1 MTDFKIAIH
10 VAITGEILITA
21 EDEEHARELALAQFV
36 PTGEPPQ
43 TLQMWV
49 EKVEELAPKPKLING
64 YAPEEWCA
72 DHQMPR
78 VMVGGKLKC
87 PHCEGAHCVKM
98 LKLQQEPK

>member
-21 EDEEHARELALAQFV
+21 EDEEQARELALAQFV

-43 TLQMWV
+43 TMQMWV
-49 EKVEELAPKPKLING
+49 ERVETLAPVVKSELING
-64 YAPEEWCA
+64 YAPEEWCF
-72 DHQMPR
+72 DHEMPR

-87 PHCEGAHCVKM
+87 PHCEGAYGGT
-98 LKLQQEPK
+98 E

>member
-1 MTDFKIAIH
+1 MTDFKVH
-10 VAITGEILITA
+10 VSVAITGEILITA

-43 TLQMWV
+43 TMQMWV
-49 EKVEELAPKPKLING
+49 KKVEELAPKLTLING
-64 YAPEEWCA
+64 YTPEEWCA

-87 PHCEGAHCVKM
+87 MRCEGAYGGT
-98 LKLQQEPK
+98 E

>member
-1 MTDFKIAIH
+1 MTDYRIEIS
-10 VAITGEILITA
+10 VAITGTQLVSADT
-21 EDEEHARELALAQFV
+21 EEQARELALAQFV

-43 TLQMWV
+43 TMQMWV

-64 YAPEEWCA
+64 YAPEEWCF

-87 PHCEGAHCVKM
+87 MRCEGAYGGT
-98 LKLQQEPK
+98 E